1 MLHQF
6 HIKYQTVKQNITITT
21 NVISTTCHL
30 LTTLTNHYVA
40 YTALVEH
47 SLWAD
52 LVVLDEKISLQIFS
66 HNRMGLCTNKC
77 VIQ

>member
-1 MLHQF
+1 M
-6 HIKYQTVKQNITITT
+6 KQNITITT

-40 YTALVEH
+40 DTALVEH